1 MPGAVQ
7 TMNDDIYEMAALWLQ
22 AQARDGMDWQAFTSW
37 LEADPRHREAFDDV
51 ALLDERV
58 DGLRGE
64 LRRDRADNDVDGGAE
79 SVTAHGRG
87 RLWRWGGAAAAA
99 GIILAVGGAWL
110 SRPVE
115 PLTYAAATGVNR
127 NVAVADGLSATVSG
141 GSRLTVR
148 GAGRLSLQGS
158 AFFDVRHDPSRAVVV
173 DVSGYEIRDV
183 GTRFEVAS
191 DGVSVRVAVTQGAV
205 TIRAPGSASS
215 VRVDAGYAA
224 TGSADG
230 QVTLNRTD
238 LTAVGSWRSGRFVYD
253 RVPLS
258 LVAAD
263 ISRFTGEPVRTEAT
277 VGGQTFSGVLARG
290 SRDSMVESLRQLA
303 GVRTRREGDAILLGP
318 DPRR

>member
-1 MPGAVQ
+1 MQIGLDV
-7 TMNDDIYEMAALWLQ
+7 
-22 AQARDGMDWQAFTSW
+22 
-37 LEADPRHREAFDDV
+37 PRPV
-51 ALLDERV
+51 LDERI
-58 DGLRGE
+58 DGSRNDLA
-64 LRRDRADNDVDGGAE
+64 RDLVANDVDGVA
-79 SVTAHGRG
+79 AHGRG
-87 RLWRWGGAAAAA
+87 RLWRWGGVAAAA

-110 SRPVE
+110 SRPVVE

-205 TIRAPGSASS
+205 SLRAPGSASP

-224 TGSADG
+224 TGGADG
-230 QVTLNRTD
+230 QVRLVATD
-238 LTAVGSWRSGRFVYD
+238 VTAVGSWRSGRFVYD

-263 ISRFTGEPVRTEAT
+263 ISRFTGEPVRTDAT
-277 VGGQTFSGVLARG
+277 VGGQSFSGVLARG

-303 GVRTRREGDAILLGP
+303 GVGTRREGDAILLGP

>member
-1 MPGAVQ
+1 
-7 TMNDDIYEMAALWLQ
+7 MNDDIHEMAAVWLQ
-22 AQARDGMDWQAFTSW
+22 AQARDDMDWQAFTSW

-58 DGLRGE
+58 DGLRDE
-64 LRRDRADNDVDGGAE
+64 FARDHAANDLDGDVDGVA
-79 SVTAHGRG
+79 VHGRG

-110 SRPVE
+110 SRPVVE
-115 PLTYAAATGVNR
+115 PVTYAAATGVNR

-205 TIRAPGSASS
+205 SLRAPGSASP

-224 TGSADG
+224 TGGADG
-230 QVTLNRTD
+230 QVHLVRTD
-238 LTAVGSWRSGRFVYD
+238 VTAVGGWRSGRFIYD

-263 ISRFTGEPVRTEAT
+263 ISRFTGEPVRTEST

-290 SRDSMVESLRQLA
+290 SRNSMVESLRQLA